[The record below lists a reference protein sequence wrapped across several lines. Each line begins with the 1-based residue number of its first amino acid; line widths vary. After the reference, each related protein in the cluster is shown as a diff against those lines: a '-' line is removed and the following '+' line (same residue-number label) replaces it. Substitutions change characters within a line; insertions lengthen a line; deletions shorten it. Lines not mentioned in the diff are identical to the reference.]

1 MYSKIIIFTL
11 IICINAFADFYDQ
24 IEKLI
29 KKEDIYFDIN
39 KTLKKPDT
47 SIYQEKIQI

>member
-11 IICINAFADFYDQ
+11 FICINAFADFYDQ
-24 IEKLI
+24 IEKI
-29 KKEDIYFDIN
+29 DKKREDLYFDIN

-47 SIYQEKIQI
+47 SI